1 MLPLKAPILNLNHKQ
16 APMYE
21 RIQRHSR
28 EYGRRR
34 GVKALLCAVLCMLG
48 VSSCTM
54 VTTGFWLDEIGCLR
68 PEEHDRGQPRRVYR
82 GTDAMYVQIPVV
94 QVQHSESVIRH
105 VDCTDLRP
113 GVGVHRYPQLSV
125 QSVSE
130 PENYIL
136 RIPSVVGAPP
146 LGEWDASLP
155 VPPEEMCL
163 LSASAVELSACER
176 MPDACVELHP
186 RWPEEWLGTRRS
198 LGNQFRMPLARCCM
212 LADIPLS
219 LIATPIGWVTD
230 VFSSMLGAEDEPS
243 R

>member
-1 MLPLKAPILNLNHKQ
+1 MQPLKAPILNLNHKRY
-16 APMYE
+16 PMNG
-21 RIQRHSR
+21 RILLHPLES
-28 EYGRRR
+28 GRRR
-34 GVKALLCAVLCMLG
+34 GVKNLLFAVLCMLG

-82 GTDAMYVQIPVV
+82 GADAMYVQVPVV
-94 QVQHSESVIRH
+94 QMQHSESVIRH
-105 VDCTDLRP
+105 VDCTELRS
-113 GVGVHRYPQLSV
+113 GVVAHRYPKLCV

-136 RIPSVVGAPP
+136 RIPSVAGAPP
-146 LGEWDASLP
+146 PGEWDATLP
-155 VPPEEMCL
+155 VPPEGMCL
-163 LSASAVELSACER
+163 LPASAVDLSACER
-176 MPDACVELHP
+176 MPDACVVLHP

-198 LGNQFRMPLARCCM
+198 LGNQCRMPLARCCM

-219 LIATPIGWVTD
+219 LIATPIGWLTD
-230 VFSSMLGAEDEPS
+230 VFSSVLGAEETPS